1 MVVPGQPY
9 PYAYPPPGPY
19 AGPVVMSP
27 PVAVLV
33 PAPPLP
39 SYRVERHG

>member
-1 MVVPGQPY
+1 MVAPGQPY
-9 PYAYPPPGPY
+9 PYTYPYTQPYVYPPPGPY

-39 SYRVERHG
+39 